1 MPTEISERVVSV
13 DFIEGI
19 HPEENKFIADGI
31 EKCGQVFKCFVKEK
45 SVVKLGERITKTYH
59 PV

>member
-1 MPTEISERVVSV
+1 M
-13 DFIEGI
+13 EGV

-31 EKCGQVFKCFVKEK
+31 EKGGQVFKCFVKEN